1 VRTEIGPRSAGR
13 KWIALGLLVILAAL
27 AVKTIDP
34 GKVRSVV
41 LLLLGFF
48 ALRIVLMAAA
58 SR

>member
-1 VRTEIGPRSAGR
+1 M
-13 KWIALGLLVILAAL
+13 WMALGLLVVLCGL

-48 ALRIVLMAAA
+48 ALRIVLTGFA

>member
-1 VRTEIGPRSAGR
+1 MDLAPGSPGR
-13 KWIALGLLVILAAL
+13 KWISLGLLVVLCGL

-34 GKVRSVV
+34 GRVRSAV

-48 ALRIVLMAAA
+48 ALRIVLTGFA